1 MVLDD
6 SATLDKIIAE
16 AIAAEKLERRDK
28 EGENLIYAQNQQ
40 KPYTGWV
47 KIMYDNRQ
55 TMSLAQ
61 YRDGQLDGQAASW
74 DEDGQTCSE
83 WNYKDGKLMTI
94 VAWKPNGEKCPDTN
108 VVNGNGFW
116 VRYKNDGTEEGR
128 VTFEDGEIVID

>member
-6 SATLDKIIAE
+6 PATLDKIIAE

-28 EGENLIYAQNQQ
+28 EGENLIHAQNQQ

-55 TMSLAQ
+55 IMSLAQ

-74 DEDGQTCSE
+74 DRSCQIG
-83 WNYKDGKLMTI
+83 GRI
-94 VAWKPNGEKCPDTN
+94 VCK
-108 VVNGNGFW
+108 W
-116 VRYKNDGTEEGR
+116 VRFVALKKRKTG
-128 VTFEDGEIVID
+128 